1 MNTVG
6 LFCFVFKQS
15 NLFDATTN
23 TAFRDPNR
31 SESFKN
37 LFIWSWSG
45 SVRYFIFIAGPGA
58 VWFWSVNPWLHQDN
72 QSLKL
77 QPYQKWISVQ

>member
-45 SVRYFIFIAGPGA
+45 SVRYFIFIAGPDA
-58 VWFWSVNPWLHQDN
+58 SRLYQDN

-77 QPYQKWISVQ
+77 QSYQKWISVQ